1 MLCWRASPRS
11 CCTAVWRESERRH
24 TAPSCP
30 VCRWRLPRPR
40 SSARARPA
48 RAAPPQTSRAP
59 QARARRAARRWPP
72 DAGARVRATPRLR
85 PRAAAHLAPA
95 SGKGASAPGAAAYGA
110 SCPCSKRAG
119 GRHCHKAAPD
129 DRGGA
134 GHVRGA
140 KGYAAPT
147 ASTQQRL
154 LVAKRKRRLAQGGIP
169 AEQQREVGEETLSV
183 RRAPKALFSSCVS
196 GPSTRFWRSREGR
209 VDVLSWADSGVGQ
222 ELINGRCSR
231 KWTEAC
237 SYVSPRVQLTSGHY

>member
-48 RAAPPQTSRAP
+48 
-59 QARARRAARRWPP
+59 
-72 DAGARVRATPRLR
+72 RLR